1 MKHLAIRPWQ
11 KSARE
16 SQPSRTCRR
25 RRSAR
30 AVWHGLVT
38 AASAEGQSSRTSRVR
53 MLVRDAR
60 YDRGKS
66 LINRGV
72 NRFDATES
80 NQFGAMNCLSYV
92 ESRLDFTQPH
102 RTFNPSPPFTRL
114 PCQGQSLMTVR

>member
-66 LINRGV
+66 LIHRGV

-92 ESRLDFTQPH
+92 ESLVSTSLNL
-102 RTFNPSPPFTRL
+102 TGPSIPARRSPDSHVKDRA
-114 PCQGQSLMTVR
+114 S